1 MSNINVPFAKP
12 YIGQEEIEEVVDVLK
27 SGWLTTGSRCKQF
40 ESDFSAFLGGD
51 PEKGPLESIAV
62 NSCTAGLHLALEAIG
77 VTEGDEVIVPVH
89 TFTATAEVVR
99 YLGAH
104 PVFVDVDPVTLC
116 MDPEKFG
123 HAITSKTKAV
133 IPVHYAGR
141 ACDMDK
147 ILMIAKKHNI
157 RVVEDAA
164 HALPTKYNGQLIG
177 TLDSDITVF
186 SFYANK
192 TITTG
197 EGGMIVT
204 RNSDLAKR
212 CRVMRTHG
220 MNKDA
225 FDRFTST
232 SKKPAWHYQI
242 VAPGF
247 KYNMPDLSAAVGIH
261 QLKRAYDMQES
272 RREIALKYMEEL
284 EGLPLSVQPDVDGDN
299 VHAWHLFVVE
309 LDLDKLTITRDQFIE
324 QLTASGVGTSVH
336 YIPLHMHPYW
346 KETYK
351 LKDEMFPVST
361 AAFHRIV
368 SLPLYPYMAAQAID
382 KVVSEV
388 RSICMANAR
397 KIAV

>member
-1 MSNINVPFAKP
+1 MSIVNVPFAKP
-12 YIGQEEIEEVVDVLK
+12 YIGQEEIEEVTEVLK

-40 ESDFSAFLGGD
+40 ESDFAAFMGGNV
-51 PEKGPLESIAV
+51 EAIAV

-77 VTEGDEVIVPVH
+77 IGEGDEVIVPVH

-104 PVFVDVDPVTLC
+104 PVFVDVDPQTLC
-116 MDPEKFG
+116 MAPEKF
-123 HAITSKTKAV
+123 AAAVTPKTRAV
-133 IPVHYAGR
+133 IPVHYAGH

-147 ILMIAKKHNI
+147 ILMVAKKHGI

-164 HALPTKYNGQLIG
+164 HALPTRYNGKLIG
-177 TLDSDITVF
+177 TLESDIAVF

-204 RNSDLAKR
+204 RNADIARR

-220 MNKDA
+220 IDRDA
-225 FDRFTST
+225 FERFTST

-247 KYNMPDLSAAVGIH
+247 KYNMPDLAAAVGIH
-261 QLKRAYDMQES
+261 QLRRAQDMQES
-272 RREIALKYMEEL
+272 RRDTALKYMEAL
-284 EGLPLSVQPDVDGDN
+284 SGLPLRCLPDAPAGD
-299 VHAWHLFVVE
+299 VHAWHIFVVE
-309 LDLDKLTITRDQFIE
+309 LELEKLAVTRDRFIE
-324 QLTASGVGTSVH
+324 LLAEDGIGTGVH
-336 YIPLHMHPYW
+336 YMPLHMQPYW
-346 KETYK
+346 KDTYH
-351 LKDEMFPVST
+351 LTDDMFPVST
-361 AAFHRIV
+361 NAFRRIV
-368 SLPLYPYMAAQAID
+368 SLPLYPYMGAEAVERVISAVRNLCAANI
-382 KVVSEV
+382 
-388 RSICMANAR
+388 R